1 MQLRSPYKTVIING
15 CYDIL
20 HPGHIQLIKYASSL
34 GDLLVAALDSD
45 ERVRTNKSSDRPI
58 NCLEDRMFMMSSI
71 RGVDIVKSFDSEQQ
85 LRDLMIKYKPTYLV
99 IGEEYKDKYIIG
111 EDLVDEV
118 KFFRRIDGYS
128 TTNTLKSLT
137 NR

>member
-1 MQLRSPYKTVIING
+1 MTSFPKIVMING

-20 HPGHIQLIKYASSL
+20 HPGHIQLIKYAASL
-34 GDLLVAALDSD
+34 GNFLVAALDTD
-45 ERVRTNKSSDRPI
+45 ERVRANKSLDRPI
-58 NCLEDRMFMMSSI
+58 NCLSDRMFMISSI
-71 RGVDIVKSFDSEQQ
+71 KGVDAVESFDSEKE
-85 LRDLMIKYKPTYLV
+85 LRVLMKLYRPDYLV

-111 EDLVDEV
+111 EDLVKEV

-128 TTNTLKSLT
+128 TTNTIKSIT